1 MDENRIYRG
10 EDGIVRVVLVGEQDG
25 ATSRAAAEE
34 VLRLA
39 GISDG
44 RKLLFD
50 TTRAG
55 KFSVEA
61 RKGAARCLAIH
72 DKIAIVASSMPM
84 RALGLFM
91 VAEARAQH
99 AKLFDTQAEALD
111 WLTGTAKQ
119 ERWSVTL
126 SHLWRA
132 ILGVRWLRIKERWLN
147 EVFEVLRSVA
157 MGDLS
162 KRIQV
167 SKHDDELALI
177 EAGIHLMA
185 DDLEDSEKEAREYQ
199 TRLRGERTRIARDL
213 HDSISQ
219 LLFSVVLNSE
229 AAGTLMESDTQLAS
243 THIESVRAAAS
254 EAQKQMRQ
262 LLTERDAG
270 AVEGGLG
277 GALRTYVSD
286 FTEREGI
293 EATFSI
299 EGEKRKGM
307 TMERELFRIAQ
318 EALNNIAKHSQATS
332 ASVSLSFGSGQAR
345 LRIEDDGIG
354 FDTSQTIMGLG
365 LQHMRERA
373 ESLGG
378 QLAVESVPGNGTK
391 ITVQVPL
398 KEGHGQDQRTDS
410 G

>member
-1 MDENRIYRG
+1 MDENKVYLG

-25 ATSRAAAEE
+25 ATSRAAADE

-39 GISDG
+39 SISEG

-50 TTRAG
+50 TTRAS

-61 RKGAARCLAIH
+61 RKGAVKCLTIH

-91 VAEARAQH
+91 VAEARARQ

-111 WLTGTAKQ
+111 WLTEAAKH
-119 ERWSVTL
+119 ERWSVIL
-126 SHLWRA
+126 SHLWRT

-147 EVFEVLRSVA
+147 EVFEVLRGVA

-177 EAGIHLMA
+177 EAGINLMA
-185 DDLEDSEKEAREYQ
+185 DDLEDREKEARGYQ
-199 TRLRGERTRIARDL
+199 SRLKGERTRIARDL

-229 AAGTLMESDTQLAS
+229 AAGTLVESDPQLAS
-243 THIESVRAAAS
+243 THIKSVRVAAG

-262 LLTERDAG
+262 LLSERSAG

-277 GALRTYVSD
+277 GALRTYLSD

-293 EATFSI
+293 EATFAI

-307 TMERELFRIAQ
+307 AMERELFRIAQ
-318 EALNNIAKHSQATS
+318 EALNNVAKHSQATS
-332 ASVSLSFGSGQAR
+332 ASVSLIFNTGQVR

-354 FDTSQTIMGLG
+354 FDTFQSRAGLG
-365 LQHMRERA
+365 LQNIRERA
-373 ESLGG
+373 EGLGG
-378 QLAVESVPGNGTK
+378 QLAVESVSGKGTK
-391 ITVQVPL
+391 ITVEIPL
-398 KEGHGQDQRTDS
+398 KERHGQDQRTDS

>member
-1 MDENRIYRG
+1 MDENKVYLG

-39 GISDG
+39 SISEG

-50 TTRAG
+50 TTRAS

-61 RKGAARCLAIH
+61 RKGAVKCLTIH

-91 VAEARAQH
+91 VAEARARQ

-111 WLTGTAKQ
+111 WLTEAAKH
-119 ERWSVTL
+119 ERWSVIL
-126 SHLWRA
+126 SHLWRT

-147 EVFEVLRSVA
+147 EVFEVLRGVA

-177 EAGIHLMA
+177 EAGINLMA
-185 DDLEDSEKEAREYQ
+185 DDLEDREKEARGYQ
-199 TRLRGERTRIARDL
+199 SRLKGERTRIARDL

-229 AAGTLMESDTQLAS
+229 AAGTLVESDPQLAS
-243 THIESVRAAAS
+243 THIKSVRVAAG

-262 LLTERDAG
+262 LLSERSAG

-277 GALRTYVSD
+277 GALRTYLSD

-293 EATFSI
+293 EATFAI

-307 TMERELFRIAQ
+307 AMERELFRIAQ
-318 EALNNIAKHSQATS
+318 EALNNVAKHSQATS
-332 ASVSLSFGSGQAR
+332 ASVSLIFNTGQVR

-354 FDTSQTIMGLG
+354 FDTFQSRAGLG
-365 LQHMRERA
+365 LQNIRERA
-373 ESLGG
+373 EGLGG
-378 QLAVESVPGNGTK
+378 QLAVESVSGKGTK
-391 ITVQVPL
+391 ITVEIPL
-398 KEGHGQDQRTDS
+398 KERHGQDQRTDS

>member
-1 MDENRIYRG
+1 MDENRIFRG
-10 EDGIVRVVLVGEQDG
+10 EDGIVRVVLIGEQDG
-25 ATSRAAAEE
+25 ATSRAAADE

-39 GISDG
+39 SISDG

-50 TTRAG
+50 TTRAS

-61 RKGAARCLAIH
+61 RKGAVKCLAIH
-72 DKIAIVASSMPM
+72 DKIAIIASSMPM
-84 RALGLFM
+84 RALALFM
-91 VAEARAQH
+91 MAEARAEN
-99 AKLFDTQAEALD
+99 AKLFEAQAEALD
-111 WLTGTAKQ
+111 WLTEAAKH

-126 SHLWRA
+126 SHLWRT

-167 SKHDDELALI
+167 SQHDDELALI
-177 EAGIHLMA
+177 EAGINLMA

-199 TRLRGERTRIARDL
+199 SRLRGERTRIARDL

-229 AAGTLMESDTQLAS
+229 AAATLVESDTQLAS

-277 GALRTYVSD
+277 GALRTYLSD

-293 EATFSI
+293 EATFLI

-318 EALNNIAKHSQATS
+318 EALNNVAKHSQATS
-332 ASVSLSFGSGQAR
+332 ASVSLSFSSGQVR
-345 LRIEDDGIG
+345 LRVEDDGVG
-354 FDTSQTIMGLG
+354 FDISQCRAGLG
-365 LQHMRERA
+365 LEHMRGRA

-378 QLAVESVPGNGTK
+378 QLAVESVPGKGTK
-391 ITVQVPL
+391 ITVEIPL
-398 KEGHGQDQRTDS
+398 KERHGQDQRTNS

>member
-1 MDENRIYRG
+1 MDENKVYLG

-25 ATSRAAAEE
+25 ATSRAAADE

-39 GISDG
+39 SISEG

-50 TTRAG
+50 TTRAS

-61 RKGAARCLAIH
+61 RKGAVKCLTIH

-91 VAEARAQH
+91 VAEARARQ

-111 WLTGTAKQ
+111 WLTEAAKH
-119 ERWSVTL
+119 ERWSVIL
-126 SHLWRA
+126 SHLWRT

-147 EVFEVLRSVA
+147 EVFEVLRGVA

-177 EAGIHLMA
+177 EAGINLMA
-185 DDLEDSEKEAREYQ
+185 DDLEDREKEARGYQ
-199 TRLRGERTRIARDL
+199 SRLKGERTRIARDL

-229 AAGTLMESDTQLAS
+229 AAGTLVESDPQLAS
-243 THIESVRAAAS
+243 THIKSVRVAAG

-262 LLTERDAG
+262 LLSERSAG

-277 GALRTYVSD
+277 GALRTYLSD

-293 EATFSI
+293 EATFAI

-307 TMERELFRIAQ
+307 AMERELFRIAQ
-318 EALNNIAKHSQATS
+318 EALNNVAKHSQATS
-332 ASVSLSFGSGQAR
+332 ASVSLIFDTGQVR

-354 FDTSQTIMGLG
+354 FDTFQSRAGLG
-365 LQHMRERA
+365 LQNIRERA
-373 ESLGG
+373 EGLGG
-378 QLAVESVPGNGTK
+378 QLAVESVSGKGTK
-391 ITVQVPL
+391 ITVEIPL
-398 KEGHGQDQRTDS
+398 KERHGQDQRTDS

>member
-1 MDENRIYRG
+1 MDENKVYLG

-25 ATSRAAAEE
+25 ATSRAAADE

-39 GISDG
+39 SISEG

-50 TTRAG
+50 TTRAS

-61 RKGAARCLAIH
+61 RKGAVKCLTIH

-91 VAEARAQH
+91 VAEARARQ

-111 WLTGTAKQ
+111 WLTEAAKH
-119 ERWSVTL
+119 ERWSVIL
-126 SHLWRA
+126 SHLWRT

-147 EVFEVLRSVA
+147 EVFEVLRGVA

-177 EAGIHLMA
+177 EAGINLMA
-185 DDLEDSEKEAREYQ
+185 DDLEDREKEARGYQ
-199 TRLRGERTRIARDL
+199 SRLKGERTRIARDL

-229 AAGTLMESDTQLAS
+229 AAGTLVESDPQLAS
-243 THIESVRAAAS
+243 THIKSVRVAAG

-262 LLTERDAG
+262 LLSERSAG

-277 GALRTYVSD
+277 GALRTYLSD

-293 EATFSI
+293 EATFAI

-307 TMERELFRIAQ
+307 AMERELFRIAQ
-318 EALNNIAKHSQATS
+318 EALNNVAKHSQATS
-332 ASVSLSFGSGQAR
+332 ASVSLIFNTGQVR

-354 FDTSQTIMGLG
+354 FDTFQSRAGLG
-365 LQHMRERA
+365 LQNIRERA
-373 ESLGG
+373 EGLGG
-378 QLAVESVPGNGTK
+378 QLAVESVPGKGTR
-391 ITVQVPL
+391 ITVEIPL
-398 KEGHGQDQRTDS
+398 KERHGQDQRTDS

>member
-1 MDENRIYRG
+1 MDENKVYLG

-39 GISDG
+39 SISEG

-50 TTRAG
+50 TTRAS

-61 RKGAARCLAIH
+61 RKGAVKCLTIH

-91 VAEARAQH
+91 VAEARARQ

-111 WLTGTAKQ
+111 WLTEAAKH
-119 ERWSVTL
+119 ERWSVIL
-126 SHLWRA
+126 SHLWRT

-147 EVFEVLRSVA
+147 EVFEVLRGVA

-177 EAGIHLMA
+177 EAGINLMA
-185 DDLEDSEKEAREYQ
+185 DDLEDREKEARGYQ
-199 TRLRGERTRIARDL
+199 SRLKGERTRIARDL

-229 AAGTLMESDTQLAS
+229 AAGTLVESDPQLAS
-243 THIESVRAAAS
+243 THIKSVRVAAG

-262 LLTERDAG
+262 LLSERSAG

-277 GALRTYVSD
+277 GALRTYLSD

-293 EATFSI
+293 EATFAI

-307 TMERELFRIAQ
+307 AMERELFRIAQ
-318 EALNNIAKHSQATS
+318 EALNNVAKHSQATS
-332 ASVSLSFGSGQAR
+332 ASVSLIFNTGQVR

-354 FDTSQTIMGLG
+354 FDTFQSRAGLG
-365 LQHMRERA
+365 LQNIRERA
-373 ESLGG
+373 EGLGG
-378 QLAVESVPGNGTK
+378 QLAVESVPGKGTR
-391 ITVQVPL
+391 ITVEIPL
-398 KEGHGQDQRTDS
+398 KERHGQDQRTDS

>member
-1 MDENRIYRG
+1 MGDNSVYLG
-10 EDGIVRVVLVGEQDG
+10 DDGIVRVVLVGEQDG
-25 ATSRAAAEE
+25 ATSRAAADE

-39 GISDG
+39 SISEG

-50 TTRAG
+50 TTRAS

-61 RKGAARCLAIH
+61 RKGAVKCLTIH

-84 RALGLFM
+84 RALGLFI
-91 VAEARAQH
+91 VAEARARQ

-111 WLTGTAKQ
+111 WLTEAAKH
-119 ERWSVTL
+119 ERWSVIL
-126 SHLWRA
+126 SHLWRT

-147 EVFEVLRSVA
+147 EVFEVLRGVA

-177 EAGIHLMA
+177 EAGINLMA
-185 DDLEDSEKEAREYQ
+185 DDLEDREKEARGYQ
-199 TRLRGERTRIARDL
+199 SRLKGERTRIARDL

-229 AAGTLMESDTQLAS
+229 AAGTLVESDPQLAS
-243 THIESVRAAAS
+243 THIKSVRVAAG

-262 LLTERDAG
+262 LLSERSAG

-277 GALRTYVSD
+277 GALRTYLSD

-293 EATFSI
+293 EATFAI

-307 TMERELFRIAQ
+307 AMERELFRIAQ
-318 EALNNIAKHSQATS
+318 EALNNVAKHSQATS
-332 ASVSLSFGSGQAR
+332 ASVSLIFNTGQVR

-354 FDTSQTIMGLG
+354 FDTFQSRAGLG
-365 LQHMRERA
+365 LQNIRERA
-373 ESLGG
+373 EGLGG
-378 QLAVESVPGNGTK
+378 QLEVESVPGKGTR
-391 ITVQVPL
+391 ITVEIPL
-398 KEGHGQDQRTDS
+398 KERHGQDQRTDS

>member
-1 MDENRIYRG
+1 MDENKVYLG

-39 GISDG
+39 SISEG

-50 TTRAG
+50 TTRAS

-61 RKGAARCLAIH
+61 RKGAVKCLTIH

-91 VAEARAQH
+91 VAEARARQ

-111 WLTGTAKQ
+111 WLTEAAKH
-119 ERWSVTL
+119 ERWSVIL
-126 SHLWRA
+126 SHLWRTS
-132 ILGVRWLRIKERWLN
+132 LGVRWLRIKERWLN
-147 EVFEVLRSVA
+147 EVFEVLRGVA

-177 EAGIHLMA
+177 EAGINLMA
-185 DDLEDSEKEAREYQ
+185 DDLEDREKEARGYQ
-199 TRLRGERTRIARDL
+199 SRLKGERTRIARDL

-229 AAGTLMESDTQLAS
+229 AAGTLVESDPQLAS
-243 THIESVRAAAS
+243 THIKSVRVAAG

-262 LLTERDAG
+262 LLSERSAG

-277 GALRTYVSD
+277 GALRTYLSD

-307 TMERELFRIAQ
+307 AMERELFRIAQ
-318 EALNNIAKHSQATS
+318 EALNNVAKHSQATS
-332 ASVSLSFGSGQAR
+332 ASVSLIFNTGQVR

-354 FDTSQTIMGLG
+354 FDTFQSRAGLG
-365 LQHMRERA
+365 LQNIRERA
-373 ESLGG
+373 EGLGG
-378 QLAVESVPGNGTK
+378 QLAVESVSGKGTK
-391 ITVQVPL
+391 ITVEIPL
-398 KEGHGQDQRTDS
+398 KERHGQDQRTDS

>member
-1 MDENRIYRG
+1 MDENKVYLG

-39 GISDG
+39 SISEG

-50 TTRAG
+50 TTRAS

-61 RKGAARCLAIH
+61 RKGAVKCLTIH

-91 VAEARAQH
+91 VAEARARQ

-111 WLTGTAKQ
+111 WLTEAAKH
-119 ERWSVTL
+119 ERWSVIL
-126 SHLWRA
+126 SHLWRT

-147 EVFEVLRSVA
+147 EVFEVLRGVA

-177 EAGIHLMA
+177 EAGINLMA
-185 DDLEDSEKEAREYQ
+185 DDLEDREKEARGYQ
-199 TRLRGERTRIARDL
+199 SRLKGERTRIARDL

-229 AAGTLMESDTQLAS
+229 AAGTLVESDPQLAS
-243 THIESVRAAAS
+243 THIKSVRVAAG

-262 LLTERDAG
+262 LLSERSAG

-277 GALRTYVSD
+277 GALRTYLSD

-293 EATFSI
+293 EATFAI

-307 TMERELFRIAQ
+307 AMERELFRIAQ
-318 EALNNIAKHSQATS
+318 EALNNVAKHSQATS
-332 ASVSLSFGSGQAR
+332 ASVSLIFNTGQVR

-354 FDTSQTIMGLG
+354 FDTFQSRAGLG
-365 LQHMRERA
+365 LQNIRERA
-373 ESLGG
+373 EGLGG
-378 QLAVESVPGNGTK
+378 QLAVESVPGKGTK
-391 ITVQVPL
+391 ITVEIPL
-398 KEGHGQDQRTDS
+398 KERHGQDQRTDS

>member
-1 MDENRIYRG
+1 MDENKIYRG
-10 EDGIVRVVLVGEQDG
+10 EDGIIRIVLVGEQDG
-25 ATSRAAAEE
+25 VTSRAAAEE

-39 GISDG
+39 SISDG

-50 TTRAG
+50 TTRAS

-61 RKGAARCLAIH
+61 RKGAVRCLAIP

-91 VAEARAQH
+91 VAEARARQ
-99 AKLFDTQAEALD
+99 AKLFYTQVEALD
-111 WLTGTAKQ
+111 WLTEAAKH

-132 ILGVRWLRIKERWLN
+132 IRGVRWLRIKERWLN
-147 EVFEVLRSVA
+147 DVFEVLRGVA

-162 KRIQV
+162 KRIEV
-167 SKHDDELALI
+167 SRHDDELALI
-177 EAGIHLMA
+177 EAGINLMA

-199 TRLRGERTRIARDL
+199 SRLRGERTRIARDL

-229 AAGTLMESDTQLAS
+229 AACTLVESDTQLAS

-270 AVEGGLG
+270 AVEGGL
-277 GALRTYVSD
+277 ATAMRTYLND

-293 EATFSI
+293 EATFMI
-299 EGEKRKGM
+299 EGERRKG
-307 TMERELFRIAQ
+307 TSMERELFRITQ
-318 EALNNIAKHSQATS
+318 EALNNVAKHSQATS
-332 ASVSLSFGSGQAR
+332 ASVSLTFKPGQVR
-345 LRIEDDGIG
+345 LRVEDDGIG
-354 FDTSQTIMGLG
+354 FDASQCRAGLG
-365 LQHMRERA
+365 LQNMRERA

-378 QLAVESVPGNGTK
+378 QLAVESVPGSGTR
-391 ITVQVPL
+391 IMVQVPL
-398 KEGHGQDQRTDS
+398 KERHGQDQRTNS